1 MTMNRRSRFLLIAM
15 STAFA
20 ICVLGLVVGLVDYL
34 SQVYIHRTLEN
45 VMSNSITYNK
55 ALGGIGILGIILFFA
70 FLLSLMSKNHSEKS
84 R

>member
-45 VMSNSITYNK
+45 VMSNSITYNT